1 MSWLLQ
7 LLVSLFTAKQ
17 DFFYFCLALPCR
29 RLVPS
34 TRSALISCYPF
45 LFLCVCVFFTTSS
58 MMKTILT
65 VLCLVSWSNGLH
77 GTTTEA
83 FQHGGS
89 PVRSLTTTTT
99 TTTSLLAAISPD
111 GFRKTING
119 KTTTTCVDNNN
130 NTMKKT
136 KKNNSKSANDGLR
149 IKRDEVV
156 LEPYY
161 GIANGILLAAPILLL
176 QHTCK
181 CYHANCSCAS
191 TTFRRQRQQRQSP
204 PLIIHVTHGT

>member
-1 MSWLLQ
+1 
-7 LLVSLFTAKQ
+7 
-17 DFFYFCLALPCR
+17 
-29 RLVPS
+29 
-34 TRSALISCYPF
+34 
-45 LFLCVCVFFTTSS
+45 
-58 MMKTILT
+58 MKTILT

-89 PVRSLTTTTT
+89 PVRSLTATTTA

-111 GFRKTING
+111 GGFRKTING
-119 KTTTTCVDNNN
+119 KTSPARVNNKI
-130 NTMKKT
+130 TMKKT

-181 CYHANCSCAS
+181 CITRTVIAHQKR
-191 TTFRRQRQQRQSP
+191 TTITARH
-204 PLIIHVTHGT
+204 IHRTRHLTFLFVETHNTMK